1 MIWKTTI
8 YAFVSKGL
16 VDQVVVVISQAYRDT
31 KLRLGYVIIKLG
43 ILKYSK

>member
-16 VDQVVVVISQAYRDT
+16 VDQVVVVISQAHHVT
-31 KLRLGYVIIKLG
+31 KLRLGYITIKLG

>member
-16 VDQVVVVISQAYRDT
+16 LHQVVVVISQAHRDT
-31 KLRLGYVIIKLG
+31 KRGLVI
-43 ILKYSK
+43 

>member
-16 VDQVVVVISQAYRDT
+16 LHQMVVVMSQAHRDT
-31 KLRLGYVIIKLG
+31 KLRLVI
-43 ILKYSK
+43 

>member
-16 VDQVVVVISQAYRDT
+16 VDQVVVVISQAHRDT
-31 KLRLGYVIIKLG
+31 KLRLCYITIKLG

>member
-16 VDQVVVVISQAYRDT
+16 VDQVVVVISQAHRDT
-31 KLRLGYVIIKLG
+31 KLRLGYKI
-43 ILKYSK
+43 

>member
-16 VDQVVVVISQAYRDT
+16 VDQVVVVTIQAHRDT
-31 KLRLGYVIIKLG
+31 KLRLGYK
-43 ILKYSK
+43 

>member
-16 VDQVVVVISQAYRDT
+16 LHQVVVALSQAHRDT
-31 KLRLGYVIIKLG
+31 KLRLVI
-43 ILKYSK
+43 